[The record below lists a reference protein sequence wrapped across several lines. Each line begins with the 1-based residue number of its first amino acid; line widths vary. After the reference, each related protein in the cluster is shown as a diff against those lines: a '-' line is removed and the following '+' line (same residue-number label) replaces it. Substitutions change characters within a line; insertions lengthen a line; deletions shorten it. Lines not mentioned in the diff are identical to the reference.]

1 MAAEFYVDRLMSNS
15 IVGWGWDT
23 EAPETRL
30 GVSVYVNGE
39 FVGKT
44 VCDKPRQDLKDAGK
58 GDGAYAMEF
67 YFLEPIDGN
76 HDEVV
81 IASQEFGELF
91 RYTPPRDESVPAR
104 VETKKLFRTTDDY
117 KINIESLTGNH
128 IKGWCVKKDAK
139 TGEFSDGAKIVI
151 RINGLPAAKAKANV
165 PREDVHNAGWPLR
178 CGFDI
183 SLPVA
188 MEDGDKVEI
197 CEGTKQNVLL
207 ATEYGEKTK
216 PKLADIVAAPEN
228 DGEINE
234 ASKSGLPSEQ
244 EEETHLFFDI
254 SDLVYYIG
262 HHENLTGIQRVQ
274 SCVLLAIAKYSLHP
288 SDNVHYLSY
297 DNRINSFCVIDPY
310 YFLQLL
316 NDLGRPVEKRKY
328 RFDKDL
334 AKLGYIEPSVP
345 LEKYDVYSA
354 KAKKVICLLGAAW
367 VNRDYFKRVNDL
379 KTEYGFHFVMTVHDL
394 IPVYARET
402 CDQGTSEVFQA
413 FLRKSFRYVDGI
425 LSVSENT
432 ARDIR
437 RYARSISVD
446 CPPIYVTQN
455 GSSFNE
461 FFQAEPIKKASQLE
475 NYVLFVSTIEGRKN
489 HQLVFRVWQELMEDG
504 VAVPSVVCVGRL
516 GWRANEF
523 LQQLVSTR
531 YLNGKFRILSDIS
544 DSELDMLYENA
555 MFTVYPSLYEG
566 WGLPVGESLVKG
578 RVCVTTQNS
587 SLPEVGGEFA
597 VYVDASDINSTK
609 QAIRKLIEDSS
620 YRQEL
625 EEKIHKNYQPIRWS
639 EVSSRIIASA
649 LEVASQVKVSARPVI
664 TLGKEYVFREIS
676 SGRDALGEEMLKVIQ
691 DSRKGVLREGFLDDD
706 SFYTGQEFRLG
717 AGWHTPEHWGAWA
730 SYPKARLHFVIEPEK
745 RCELG
750 YVLYLRLN
758 CMDLLKGHGYRVS
771 LNDTYLLSN
780 ACESSEGQLI
790 KVALPD
796 LKPVEGEPVPYIL
809 ELSFEN
815 ASHETAEELR
825 RIDGRCL
832 GMGFVAL
839 MLLAKDDAVGR
850 LDVLERLQFG

>member
-1 MAAEFYVDRLMSNS
+1 MAAEFYVDKLLSNS
-15 IVGWGWDT
+15 IMGWGWD
-23 EAPETRL
+23 PEVPEIRL
-30 GVSVYVNGE
+30 GVSVYVNDE

-44 VCDKPRQDLKDAGK
+44 ICDKPRQDLKDADK

-67 YFLEPIDGN
+67 YFLESIDVN

-81 IASQEFGELF
+81 IVSQEFGELF
-91 RYTPPRDESVPAR
+91 RYTPPRDKAVAKK
-104 VETKKLFRTTDDY
+104 VETKNLSRTTDNY
-117 KINIESLTGNH
+117 KIHIELLSDKTV
-128 IKGWCVKKDAK
+128 KGWCAKKDSA
-139 TGEFSDGAKIVI
+139 TGEFSGAAKLII
-151 RINGLPAAKAKANV
+151 RVNDLPAARVKADL
-165 PREDVHNAGWPLR
+165 PREDVHQAGWPLR

-188 MEDGDKVEI
+188 LEGGDKIEI

-207 ATEYGEKTK
+207 ATQY
-216 PKLADIVAAPEN
+216 ADISKLKSIDLVEAVEGAEISAPVP
-228 DGEINE
+228 
-234 ASKSGLPSEQ
+234 SSGQ
-244 EEETHLFFDI
+244 AEETHLFFDI

-288 SDNVHYLSY
+288 SENVHYLSY
-297 DNRINSFCVIDPY
+297 DNRVNSFCVIDPY
-310 YFLQLL
+310 FFLQLL

-328 RFDKDL
+328 RFDKEL

-345 LEKYDVYSA
+345 LEKYEIYST
-354 KAKKVICLLGAAW
+354 KAKKVICMLGAAW

-413 FLRKSFRYVDGI
+413 FLRKSFRYVDGF

-432 ARDIR
+432 ARDIKK
-437 RYARSISVD
+437 YARSISVD

-461 FFQAEPIKKASQLE
+461 FFQAESIKKASQLE

-489 HQLVFRVWQELMEDG
+489 HQLIFRVWQELMGDG
-504 VAVPSVVCVGRL
+504 VDVPSVVCVGRL

-578 RVCVTTQNS
+578 KVCVTTHNS
-587 SLPEVGGEFA
+587 SLPEVGGDFA
-597 VYVDASDINSTK
+597 VYIDSSDINSTK
-609 QAIRKLIEDSS
+609 QAIRKLIEDSE
-620 YRQEL
+620 YRLAL
-625 EEKIHKNYQPIRWS
+625 EEKIHKDYQPIRWS
-639 EVSSRIIASA
+639 DVSIRIIASA
-649 LEVASQVKVSARPVI
+649 LEISSQVKVSSGPVI
-664 TLGKEYVFREIS
+664 TLGKEYAIREIS

-691 DSRKGVLREGFLDDD
+691 ESRRGVLREGFLDDD

-717 AGWHTPEHWGAWA
+717 AGWHTPEHWGTW
-730 SYPKARLHFVIEPEK
+730 STYPKARLSFLIEPES
-745 RCELG
+745 RCERG
-750 YVLYLRLN
+750 YVMYLKLSFLESL
-758 CMDLLKGHGYRVS
+758 MSHSYKVS
-771 LNDTYLLSN
+771 LNGAYLLSKNCETAN
-780 ACESSEGQLI
+780 ARLVQI
-790 KVALPD
+790 PIAD
-796 LKPVEGEPVPYIL
+796 IEPVDGKGGVYTL
-809 ELSFEN
+809 EFSFEKP
-815 ASHETAEELR
+815 SHETAEELR
-825 RIDGRCL
+825 KTDPRCL
-832 GMGFVAL
+832 GFGFIAMMV
-839 MLLAKDDAVGR
+839 LAKDDTQGR
-850 LDVLERLQFG
+850 LNVLEKLQFG

>member
-1 MAAEFYVDRLMSNS
+1 MAAEFYVDRLMSNC
-15 IVGWGWDT
+15 IVGWGWNPD
-23 EAPETRL
+23 APEARL
-30 GVSVYVNGE
+30 AVSVYVNDE
-39 FVGKT
+39 FVGKMT
-44 VCDKPRQDLKDAGK
+44 CDKPRQDLKDAGK
-58 GDGAYAMEF
+58 GDGAYALEF
-67 YFLEPIDGN
+67 YFLEPIN
-76 HDEVV
+76 ASHDEVAIV
-81 IASQEFGELF
+81 SQEFGELF
-91 RYTPPRDESVPAR
+91 RYTPPRDQAVPDK
-104 VETKKLFRTTDDY
+104 VETKKLSNTTNNY
-117 KINIESLTGNH
+117 KIHVDSLTGNH
-128 IKGWCVKKDAK
+128 IKGWFVKRNAA
-139 TGEFSDGAKIVI
+139 TGEFSDGAKIVV
-151 RINGLPAAKAKANV
+151 RINGLPAAKAKANL
-165 PREDVHNAGWPLR
+165 PREDVRNAGWPLR

-207 ATEYGEKTK
+207 ATEYSSKSK
-216 PKLADIVAAPEN
+216 PKLADVVGASEGNQMNDASDSGAPV
-228 DGEINE
+228 
-234 ASKSGLPSEQ
+234 KQ

-262 HHENLTGIQRVQ
+262 HHDNLTGIQRVQ

-297 DNRINSFCVIDPY
+297 DNRVNSFCIIDPY
-310 YFLQLL
+310 SFLQLL

-334 AKLGYIEPSVP
+334 AKLGYIEPSMP
-345 LEKYDVYSA
+345 LEKYDVYAA

-367 VNRDYFKRVNDL
+367 VNRDYFKRINDL
-379 KTEYGFHFVMTVHDL
+379 KTEHGFHFVMTVHDL

-432 ARDIR
+432 ARDIK

-489 HQLVFRVWQELMEDG
+489 HQLIFRVWQELMEDG
-504 VAVPSVVCVGRL
+504 VDVPSVVCVGRL

-544 DSELDMLYENA
+544 DSELDILYENA

-578 RVCVTTQNS
+578 KICVTTQNS

-597 VYVDASDINSTK
+597 VYIDASDISSTK
-609 QAIRKLIEDSS
+609 QAIRKLIEDST
-620 YRQEL
+620 YRQGL
-625 EEKIHKNYQPIRWS
+625 EEKIRDSYQPIRWS

-649 LEVASQVKVSARPVI
+649 LEVASQVNVSAGPTI

-691 DSRKGVLREGFLDDD
+691 ESRKGVLREAFLDDD

-717 AGWHTPEHWGAWA
+717 AGWHPPDNWGAWA
-730 SYPKARLHFVIEPEK
+730 SYPKAKLNFVIEPDE

-750 YVLYLRLN
+750 YVLYVKFSF
-758 CMDLLKGHGYRVS
+758 MVFLKGHSYRVS
-771 LNDTYLLSN
+771 LNDTYLLSKV
-780 ACESSEGQLI
+780 CEYPDGQLI
-790 KVALPD
+790 KIAIPD
-796 LKPVEGEPVPYIL
+796 IEPVEGKPVSYTL
-809 ELSFEN
+809 EFAFER
-815 ASHETAEELR
+815 AVHETAGALR
-825 RIDGRCL
+825 RIDDRCP
-832 GMGFVAL
+832 GMGFVAM
-839 MLLAKDDAVGR
+839 MLLAKDDVSGR
-850 LDVLERLQFG
+850 LDVLEKQQLG